1 MAALWKEEYKVGI
14 DKIDEQHRQLFD
26 KIEQLL
32 EIAKSGDKRS
42 NQQKC
47 MEIIDF
53 LVDYTVFH
61 FNTEEALQRERKYV
75 SYAQHVKIHTEFKNT
90 VQAYKELLGKD
101 FTAKTLKSF
110 IGTML
115 AWLVNHV
122 CVCDRKILKNL
133 PLQNIESFA
142 NTESF
147 IENVAHKLLTEMYD
161 IPIKGVKSCIYKGN
175 VEGAVIVRTVAEGAN
190 KHLFLYGMSDELAG
204 ILYNKISGMNLPHLD
219 FLDDL
224 EKSALM
230 EIGNIITT
238 YAMSAIDESGTGGV
252 QFKSDLYVH
261 EYNETDY
268 NIINSVILEI
278 ATDCGKIEILYSRL
292 K

>member
-219 FLDDL
+219 FLDEL

>member
-42 NQQKC
+42 NQKKC

-219 FLDDL
+219 FLDEL

-238 YAMSAIDESGTGGV
+238 YAMSAIDGSGTGGV

-278 ATDCGKIEILYSRL
+278 ATDCGKIEVLYSRL

>member
-204 ILYNKISGMNLPHLD
+204 ILYNKISGMNLPHLG
-219 FLDDL
+219 FLDEL